1 MKRILF
7 IAVMVLAVVFAGGKT
22 NAFEI
27 NDVVI
32 NGEQVILQTTY
43 GGDIYLTRGQNA
55 VPQIIELRLD
65 NRSAS
70 IRDLLSEKPKFS
82 VKFLK
87 GGDLRVFN
95 LFLMKTSDKVGACSS
110 PIVRRDLCPVYVL
123 F

>member
-7 IAVMVLAVVFAGGKT
+7 VAAVVLSVIFAGEKV

-27 NDVVI
+27 DGVSVDEDQVV
-32 NGEQVILQTTY
+32 LQTTY
-43 GGDIYLTRGQNA
+43 GGNISLERGQNA
-55 VPQIIELRLD
+55 VPQVIELRLD

-87 GGDLRVFN
+87 DGDLRVFN
-95 LFLMKTSDKVGACSS
+95 LFLMKTSDKVGVCSS
-110 PIVRRDLCPVYVL
+110 PRVRHDLCPVYVL

>member
-1 MKRILF
+1 MLF
-7 IAVMVLAVVFAGGKT
+7 IAVMVLSVIFAGEKV

-27 NDVVI
+27 DGVRVD
-32 NGEQVILQTTY
+32 GEQIVLYPTY
-43 GGDIYLTRGQNA
+43 GGNITLERGQNA
-55 VPQIIELRLD
+55 VPQVIELRLD

-87 GGDLRVFN
+87 DGDLRVFN

-110 PIVRRDLCPVYVL
+110 PIISRNFCPVYVL